1 MRVVFAGTPTP
12 AATALQ
18 ALLDSH
24 HDVVAVLTRPD
35 APRGRGR
42 RLYPSPVS
50 ELAEAHDVPVI
61 KTSTLR
67 DESVIDSLAEYKPD
81 CIPVVAYGALV
92 PSNVLT
98 LPRWGWV
105 NLHFSLLPRWR
116 GAAPVQR
123 AIEAGDK
130 ETGVTVFRIEEGLD
144 TGDIFASVPADIA
157 DDDTAGS
164 LMERLTDQGAQVLVD
179 TLDTIENGTA
189 TPTPQSDDGATYA
202 KKISTEDTRIDW
214 NKPASTVDQSI
225 RAVTPDTGAWTLLED
240 DRIRVGAVR
249 PIFVPRDPI
258 EKSLS
263 LAPGEI
269 AWKKNRVWV
278 GTADY
283 PVQLGS
289 VQVPGKKMMEAGA
302 WVRGAHLTNG
312 LDNDKSA
319 HNKSAQNNPAERDE
333 SYDDTP
339 HEGTRFQ

>member
-92 PSNVLT
+92 PPNVLT

-179 TLDTIENGTA
+179 TLDSIENGSA

-225 RAVTPDTGAWTLLED
+225 RAVTPDPGAWTLLED
-240 DRIRVGAVR
+240 DRIRVGAVQ
-249 PIFVPRDPI
+249 PIFDPRDPI
-258 EKSLS
+258 EKSLALS
-263 LAPGEI
+263 PGEI
-269 AWKKNRVWV
+269 AWKKNRAWV

-289 VQVPGKKMMEAGA
+289 VQAPGKKMMEAGA
-302 WVRGAHLTNG
+302 WVRGAHLANG
-312 LDNDKSA
+312 LNND
-319 HNKSAQNNPAERDE
+319 KSAQNNPAERDE
-333 SYDDTP
+333 SYDDIP

>member
-42 RLYPSPVS
+42 RLYPSPVA
-50 ELAEAHDVPVI
+50 ELAEAHNIPII

-67 DESVIDSLAEYKPD
+67 DDSVIDSLAKYEPD

-92 PSNVLT
+92 PSNVLK

-123 AIEAGDK
+123 AIEAGDR

-157 DDDTAGS
+157 NDDTAGS

-179 TLDTIENGTA
+179 TLDAIENGTA

-214 NKPASTVDQSI
+214 NKPASTVDQAI
-225 RAVTPDTGAWTLLED
+225 RAVTPDPGAWTLLED

-249 PIFVPRDPI
+249 PITDPRAPI

-289 VQVPGKKMMEAGA
+289 VQAPGKKMMEAGA
-302 WVRGAHLTNG
+302 WVRGAHLANG
-312 LDNDKSA
+312 LDNDKSTR
-319 HNKSAQNNPAERDE
+319 NKSAQNNPAERDE

>member
-61 KTSTLR
+61 KTSTLK

-92 PSNVLT
+92 PPNVLT

-179 TLDTIENGTA
+179 TLDSIENGSA

-225 RAVTPDTGAWTLLED
+225 RAVTPDPGAWTLLED
-240 DRIRVGAVR
+240 DRIRVGAVQ
-249 PIFVPRDPI
+249 PIFDPRDPI
-258 EKSLS
+258 EKSLALS
-263 LAPGEI
+263 PGEI
-269 AWKKNRVWV
+269 AWKKNRAWV

-289 VQVPGKKMMEAGA
+289 VQAPGKKMMEAGA
-302 WVRGAHLTNG
+302 WVRGAHLANG
-312 LDNDKSA
+312 LNND
-319 HNKSAQNNPAERDE
+319 KSAQNNPAERDE
-333 SYDDTP
+333 SYDDIP

>member
-61 KTSTLR
+61 KTSTLK

-92 PSNVLT
+92 PPNVLT

-179 TLDTIENGTA
+179 TLDSIENGSA

-225 RAVTPDTGAWTLLED
+225 RAVTPDPGAWTLLED
-240 DRIRVGAVR
+240 DRIRVEAVQ
-249 PIFVPRDPI
+249 PIFDPRDPI
-258 EKSLS
+258 EKSLALS
-263 LAPGEI
+263 PGEI
-269 AWKKNRVWV
+269 AWKKNRAWV

-289 VQVPGKKMMEAGA
+289 VQAPGKKMMEAGA
-302 WVRGAHLTNG
+302 WVRGAHLANG
-312 LDNDKSA
+312 LNND
-319 HNKSAQNNPAERDE
+319 KSAQNNPAERDE
-333 SYDDTP
+333 SYDDIP

>member
-42 RLYPSPVS
+42 RLYPSPAA

-61 KTSTLR
+61 KTSTLK

-164 LMERLTDQGAQVLVD
+164 LMERLTDQGAQMLVD
-179 TLDTIENGTA
+179 TLGAIENGTA

-214 NKPASTVDQSI
+214 NKPASTVDQAI
-225 RAVTPDTGAWTLLED
+225 RAVTPDPGAWTLLED
-240 DRIRVGAVR
+240 DRIRVEAVQ
-249 PIFVPRDPI
+249 PIFDPRDPI
-258 EKSLS
+258 EKSLALS
-263 LAPGEI
+263 PGEI

-289 VQVPGKKMMEAGA
+289 VQAPGKKMMEAGA
-302 WVRGAHLTNG
+302 WVRGAHLANG
-312 LDNDKSA
+312 LNND
-319 HNKSAQNNPAERDE
+319 KSAQNNPAERDE
-333 SYDDTP
+333 SYDYTP

>member
-61 KTSTLR
+61 KTSTLK

-92 PSNVLT
+92 PPNVLT

-225 RAVTPDTGAWTLLED
+225 RAVTPDPGAWTLLED
-240 DRIRVGAVR
+240 DRIRVGAVQ
-249 PIFVPRDPI
+249 PIFDPRDPI
-258 EKSLS
+258 EKSLALS
-263 LAPGEI
+263 PGEI
-269 AWKKNRVWV
+269 AWKKNRAWV

-289 VQVPGKKMMEAGA
+289 VQAPGKKMMEAGA
-302 WVRGAHLTNG
+302 WVRGAHLANG
-312 LDNDKSA
+312 LNND
-319 HNKSAQNNPAERDE
+319 KSAQNNPAERDE
-333 SYDDTP
+333 SYDDIP

>member
-1 MRVVFAGTPTP
+1 M
-12 AATALQ
+12 
-18 ALLDSH
+18 
-24 HDVVAVLTRPD
+24 
-35 APRGRGR
+35 
-42 RLYPSPVS
+42 
-50 ELAEAHDVPVI
+50 
-61 KTSTLR
+61 
-67 DESVIDSLAEYKPD
+67 
-81 CIPVVAYGALV
+81 
-92 PSNVLT
+92 
-98 LPRWGWV
+98 
-105 NLHFSLLPRWR
+105 
-116 GAAPVQR
+116 QR

-225 RAVTPDTGAWTLLED
+225 RAVTPDPGAWTLLED

>member
-50 ELAEAHDVPVI
+50 ELAETHDVPVI
-61 KTSTLR
+61 KTSTLK

-92 PSNVLT
+92 PPNVLT

-179 TLDTIENGTA
+179 TLDSIENGSA

-225 RAVTPDTGAWTLLED
+225 RAVTPDPGAWTLLED

-249 PIFVPRDPI
+249 PITDPRDPI
-258 EKSLS
+258 EKSLALS
-263 LAPGEI
+263 PGEI

-289 VQVPGKKMMEAGA
+289 VQAPGKKMMEAGA
-302 WVRGAHLTNG
+302 WVRGAHLANG
-312 LDNDKSA
+312 LNND
-319 HNKSAQNNPAERDE
+319 KSAQNNPAERDE
-333 SYDDTP
+333 SYDDIP

>member
-61 KTSTLR
+61 KTSTLK

-92 PSNVLT
+92 PPNVLT

-179 TLDTIENGTA
+179 TLDSIENGSA

-225 RAVTPDTGAWTLLED
+225 RAVTPDPGAWTLLED
-240 DRIRVGAVR
+240 DRIRVGAVQ
-249 PIFVPRDPI
+249 PIFDPRDPI
-258 EKSLS
+258 EKSLALS
-263 LAPGEI
+263 PGEI

-289 VQVPGKKMMEAGA
+289 VQAPGKKMMEAGA
-302 WVRGAHLTNG
+302 WVRGAHLANG
-312 LDNDKSA
+312 LNND
-319 HNKSAQNNPAERDE
+319 KSAQNNPAERDE
-333 SYDDTP
+333 SYDDIP

>member
-61 KTSTLR
+61 KTSTLK

-92 PSNVLT
+92 PPNVLT

-179 TLDTIENGTA
+179 TLDSIENGSA

-225 RAVTPDTGAWTLLED
+225 RAVTPDPGAWTLLED
-240 DRIRVGAVR
+240 DRIRVEAVQ
-249 PIFVPRDPI
+249 PIFDPRDPI
-258 EKSLS
+258 EKSLALS
-263 LAPGEI
+263 PGEI

-289 VQVPGKKMMEAGA
+289 VQAPGKKMMEAGA
-302 WVRGAHLTNG
+302 WVRGAHLANG
-312 LDNDKSA
+312 LNND
-319 HNKSAQNNPAERDE
+319 KSAQNNPAERDE
-333 SYDDTP
+333 SYDDIP

>member
-18 ALLDSH
+18 VLLDSH

-42 RLYPSPVS
+42 RLYPSPVA

-61 KTSTLR
+61 KTSTLK

-92 PSNVLT
+92 PPNVLT

-123 AIEAGDK
+123 AIEAGDR

-157 DDDTAGS
+157 NDDTAGS

-179 TLDTIENGTA
+179 TLDAIENGTA

-214 NKPASTVDQSI
+214 NKPASTVDQAI
-225 RAVTPDTGAWTLLED
+225 RAVTHGHYLRMTESASELCG
-240 DRIRVGAVR
+240 
-249 PIFVPRDPI
+249 
-258 EKSLS
+258 LS
-263 LAPGEI
+263 LIRGTLS
-269 AWKKNRVWV
+269 KNRC
-278 GTADY
+278 
-283 PVQLGS
+283 
-289 VQVPGKKMMEAGA
+289 
-302 WVRGAHLTNG
+302 H
-312 LDNDKSA
+312 
-319 HNKSAQNNPAERDE
+319 
-333 SYDDTP
+333 
-339 HEGTRFQ
+339 

>member
-42 RLYPSPVS
+42 RLYPSPVA
-50 ELAEAHDVPVI
+50 ELAEAHDIPVI
-61 KTSTLR
+61 KTSTLK
-67 DESVIDSLAEYKPD
+67 DESVVDSLAEYKPD

-179 TLDTIENGTA
+179 TLDSIENGSA

-225 RAVTPDTGAWTLLED
+225 RAVTPDPGAWTLLED
-240 DRIRVGAVR
+240 DRIRVGAVQ
-249 PIFVPRDPI
+249 PIFDPRDPI
-258 EKSLS
+258 EKSLALS
-263 LAPGEI
+263 PGEI
-269 AWKKNRVWV
+269 AWKKNRAWV

-289 VQVPGKKMMEAGA
+289 VQAPGKKMMEAGA
-302 WVRGAHLTNG
+302 WVRGAHLANG
-312 LDNDKSA
+312 LNND
-319 HNKSAQNNPAERDE
+319 KSAQNNPAERDE

>member
-61 KTSTLR
+61 KTSTLK

-92 PSNVLT
+92 PPNVLT

-179 TLDTIENGTA
+179 TLDSIENGSA

-225 RAVTPDTGAWTLLED
+225 RAVTPDPGAWTLLED
-240 DRIRVGAVR
+240 DRIRVGAVQ
-249 PIFVPRDPI
+249 PIFDPRDPI
-258 EKSLS
+258 EKSLALS
-263 LAPGEI
+263 PGEI

-289 VQVPGKKMMEAGA
+289 VQAPGKKMMEAGA
-302 WVRGAHLTNG
+302 WVRGAHLANG
-312 LDNDKSA
+312 LNND
-319 HNKSAQNNPAERDE
+319 KSAQNNPAERDE
-333 SYDDTP
+333 SYDDIP
-339 HEGTRFQ
+339 HEGTRFH

>member
-61 KTSTLR
+61 KTSTLK

-92 PSNVLT
+92 PPNVLT

-179 TLDTIENGTA
+179 TLDSIENGSA

-225 RAVTPDTGAWTLLED
+225 RAVTPDPGAWTLLED
-240 DRIRVGAVR
+240 DRIRVGAVQ
-249 PIFVPRDPI
+249 PIFDPRDPI
-258 EKSLS
+258 EKSLALS
-263 LAPGEI
+263 PGEI
-269 AWKKNRVWV
+269 AWKKNRAWV

-289 VQVPGKKMMEAGA
+289 VQAPGKKMMEAGA
-302 WVRGAHLTNG
+302 WVRGAHLANG
-312 LDNDKSA
+312 LNND
-319 HNKSAQNNPAERDE
+319 KSAQNNPAERDE

>member
-1 MRVVFAGTPTP
+1 M
-12 AATALQ
+12 
-18 ALLDSH
+18 
-24 HDVVAVLTRPD
+24 
-35 APRGRGR
+35 
-42 RLYPSPVS
+42 
-50 ELAEAHDVPVI
+50 
-61 KTSTLR
+61 
-67 DESVIDSLAEYKPD
+67 
-81 CIPVVAYGALV
+81 
-92 PSNVLT
+92 
-98 LPRWGWV
+98 
-105 NLHFSLLPRWR
+105 
-116 GAAPVQR
+116 QR

-225 RAVTPDTGAWTLLED
+225 RAVTPDPGAWTLLED

-319 HNKSAQNNPAERDE
+319 QNNPAERDE

>member
-42 RLYPSPVS
+42 RLYPSPVA
-50 ELAEAHDVPVI
+50 ELAEAHDIPVI
-61 KTSTLR
+61 KTSTLK
-67 DESVIDSLAEYKPD
+67 DESVVDSLAEYKPD

-225 RAVTPDTGAWTLLED
+225 RAVTPDPGAWTLLED
-240 DRIRVGAVR
+240 DRIRVGAVQ
-249 PIFVPRDPI
+249 PIFDPRDPI
-258 EKSLS
+258 EKSLALS
-263 LAPGEI
+263 PGEI

-289 VQVPGKKMMEAGA
+289 VQAPGKKMMEAGA
-302 WVRGAHLTNG
+302 WVRGAHLANG
-312 LDNDKSA
+312 LNND
-319 HNKSAQNNPAERDE
+319 KSAQNNPAERDE

>member
-42 RLYPSPVS
+42 RLYPSPVA
-50 ELAEAHDVPVI
+50 ELAEAHDIPVI
-61 KTSTLR
+61 KTSTLK
-67 DESVIDSLAEYKPD
+67 DESVVDSLAEYKPD

-92 PSNVLT
+92 PPNVLT

-179 TLDTIENGTA
+179 TLDSIENGSA

-225 RAVTPDTGAWTLLED
+225 RAVTPDPGAWTLLED

-249 PIFVPRDPI
+249 PITDPRDPI
-258 EKSLS
+258 EKSLALS
-263 LAPGEI
+263 PGEI

-289 VQVPGKKMMEAGA
+289 VQAPGKKMMEAGA
-302 WVRGAHLTNG
+302 WVRGAHLANG
-312 LDNDKSA
+312 LNND
-319 HNKSAQNNPAERDE
+319 KSAQNNPAERDE
-333 SYDDTP
+333 SYDDIP

>member
-61 KTSTLR
+61 KTSTLK

-92 PSNVLT
+92 PPNVLT

-179 TLDTIENGTA
+179 TLDSIENGSA
-189 TPTPQSDDGATYA
+189 TPTPQSDDGATYT

-225 RAVTPDTGAWTLLED
+225 RAVTPDPGAWTLLED
-240 DRIRVGAVR
+240 DRIR
-249 PIFVPRDPI
+249 D
-258 EKSLS
+258 
-263 LAPGEI
+263 
-269 AWKKNRVWV
+269 
-278 GTADY
+278 AD
-283 PVQLGS
+283 S
-289 VQVPGKKMMEAGA
+289 VILK
-302 WVRGAHLTNG
+302 
-312 LDNDKSA
+312 
-319 HNKSAQNNPAERDE
+319 
-333 SYDDTP
+333 
-339 HEGTRFQ
+339 

>member
-61 KTSTLR
+61 KTSTLK

-92 PSNVLT
+92 PPNVLT

-123 AIEAGDK
+123 AIEAGDR

-179 TLDTIENGTA
+179 TLDSIENGSA

-225 RAVTPDTGAWTLLED
+225 RAVTPDPGAWTLLED
-240 DRIRVGAVR
+240 DRIRVEAVQ
-249 PIFVPRDPI
+249 PIFDPRDPI
-258 EKSLS
+258 EKSLALS
-263 LAPGEI
+263 PGEI

-289 VQVPGKKMMEAGA
+289 VQAPGKKMMEAGA
-302 WVRGAHLTNG
+302 WVRGAHLANG
-312 LDNDKSA
+312 LNND
-319 HNKSAQNNPAERDE
+319 KSAQNNPAERDE
-333 SYDDTP
+333 SYDDIP

>member
-61 KTSTLR
+61 KTSTLK

-92 PSNVLT
+92 PPNVLT

-130 ETGVTVFRIEEGLD
+130 ETGVTVIRIEEGLD

-179 TLDTIENGTA
+179 TLDSIENGSA

-225 RAVTPDTGAWTLLED
+225 RAVTPDPGAWTLLED
-240 DRIRVGAVR
+240 DRIRVGAVQ
-249 PIFVPRDPI
+249 PIFDPRDPI
-258 EKSLS
+258 EKSLALS
-263 LAPGEI
+263 PGEI

-289 VQVPGKKMMEAGA
+289 VQAPGKKMMEAGA
-302 WVRGAHLTNG
+302 WVRGAHLANG
-312 LDNDKSA
+312 LNND
-319 HNKSAQNNPAERDE
+319 KSAQNNPAERDE
-333 SYDDTP
+333 SYDDIP

>member
-92 PSNVLT
+92 PPNVLT

-179 TLDTIENGTA
+179 TLDSIENGSA

-225 RAVTPDTGAWTLLED
+225 RAVTPDPGAWTLLED
-240 DRIRVGAVR
+240 DRIRVGAVQ
-249 PIFVPRDPI
+249 PIFDPRDPI
-258 EKSLS
+258 EKSLALS
-263 LAPGEI
+263 PGEI

-289 VQVPGKKMMEAGA
+289 VQAPGKKMMEAGA
-302 WVRGAHLTNG
+302 WVRGAHLANG
-312 LDNDKSA
+312 LNND
-319 HNKSAQNNPAERDE
+319 KSAQNNPAERDE
-333 SYDDTP
+333 SYDDIP
-339 HEGTRFQ
+339 HEGTRFH

>member
-42 RLYPSPVS
+42 RLYPSPVA
-50 ELAEAHDVPVI
+50 ELAEAHDIPVI
-61 KTSTLR
+61 KTSTLK
-67 DESVIDSLAEYKPD
+67 DESVVDSLAEYKPD

-179 TLDTIENGTA
+179 TLDSIENGSA

-225 RAVTPDTGAWTLLED
+225 RAVTPDPGAWTLLED
-240 DRIRVGAVR
+240 DRIRVGAVQ
-249 PIFVPRDPI
+249 PIFDPRDPI
-258 EKSLS
+258 EKSLALS
-263 LAPGEI
+263 PGEI

-289 VQVPGKKMMEAGA
+289 VQAPGKKMMEAGA
-302 WVRGAHLTNG
+302 WVRGAHLANG
-312 LDNDKSA
+312 LNND
-319 HNKSAQNNPAERDE
+319 KSAQNNPAERDE
-333 SYDDTP
+333 SYDDIP

>member
-61 KTSTLR
+61 KTSTLK
-67 DESVIDSLAEYKPD
+67 DESVVDSLAEYKPD

-179 TLDTIENGTA
+179 TLDSIENGSA

-225 RAVTPDTGAWTLLED
+225 RAVTPDPGAWTLLED
-240 DRIRVGAVR
+240 DRIRVGAVQ
-249 PIFVPRDPI
+249 PIFDPRDPI
-258 EKSLS
+258 EKSLALS
-263 LAPGEI
+263 PGEI

-302 WVRGAHLTNG
+302 WVRGAHLANG
-312 LDNDKSA
+312 LNND
-319 HNKSAQNNPAERDE
+319 KSAQNNPAERDE

>member
-50 ELAEAHDVPVI
+50 ELAETHDVPVI
-61 KTSTLR
+61 KTSTLK

-92 PSNVLT
+92 PPNVLT

-179 TLDTIENGTA
+179 TLDSIENGSA

-225 RAVTPDTGAWTLLED
+225 RAVTPDPGAWTLLED
-240 DRIRVGAVR
+240 DRIRVGAVQ
-249 PIFVPRDPI
+249 PIFDPRDPI
-258 EKSLS
+258 EKSLALS
-263 LAPGEI
+263 PGEI

-289 VQVPGKKMMEAGA
+289 VQAPGKKMMEAGA
-302 WVRGAHLTNG
+302 WVRGAHLANG
-312 LDNDKSA
+312 LNND
-319 HNKSAQNNPAERDE
+319 KSAQNNPAERDE
-333 SYDDTP
+333 SYDDIP